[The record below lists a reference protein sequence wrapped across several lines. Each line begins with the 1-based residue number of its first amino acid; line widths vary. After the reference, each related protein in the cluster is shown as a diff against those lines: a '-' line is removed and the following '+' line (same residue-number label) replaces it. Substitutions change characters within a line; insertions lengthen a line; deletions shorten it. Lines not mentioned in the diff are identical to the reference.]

1 MNEQAGR
8 IDPGCPW
15 PAPFG
20 HSLSGAPR
28 PERRRTQID
37 CPTPEQRFGKTASL
51 RQPWG
56 LCPQTP
62 RICRLRP
69 IRRCKQGKKT
79 RPYAASRLLPPCS
92 APPRR
97 SGRFPASPYPPGG
110 STPVYHTRSGHGA
123 GRTKNRRLSH
133 RARRLRRRPGDG
145 QLPRTRSI
153 PLANP
158 LTTPPRPDISI
169 VAATGHFYFA
179 LTRVSICARIHP
191 ESLPRSPIVA
201 PSAILPDAV
210 AVAARAC
217 AGVSCFPCARPAR
230 ARSV

>member
-1 MNEQAGR
+1 MNKQAGR

-20 HSLSGAPR
+20 HGLSGAPR

-51 RQPWG
+51 RQAWG

-123 GRTKNRRLSH
+123 GRTKK
-133 RARRLRRRPGDG
+133 
-145 QLPRTRSI
+145 QKTLPSCASAADTTGGWTVARTRSI

-179 LTRVSICARIHP
+179 LTRTARRDDKIQPLLANGFDPTPTFKH
-191 ESLPRSPIVA
+191 
-201 PSAILPDAV
+201 
-210 AVAARAC
+210 
-217 AGVSCFPCARPAR
+217 
-230 ARSV
+230 